1 MHRNGK
7 LQVKNAS
14 RKQPVVVTGGISVA
28 ASARNIRAASSPELC
43 NAPKSN
49 LFLLLFATSCTGL
62 GAGNGTSRAHLSVAS
77 LQSDGLKPKLP
88 TQLSFNLGIQR
99 WLLEHGP
106 HKACV
111 PCLPYHSER
120 LCHRAA
126 FTAVPLGKHGP
137 STPPGSGHTS
147 TCTHLRAFTDET
159 EKTAA
164 SECPWRISP

>member
-1 MHRNGK
+1 MHRNGN
-7 LQVKNAS
+7 LQVKNVS
-14 RKQPVVVTGGISVA
+14 RKQLVVVTGGISVA

-43 NAPKSN
+43 NALKCN
-49 LFLLLFATSCTGL
+49 LLLLLFATSCTGL
-62 GAGNGTSRAHLSVAS
+62 RAGSGTSPAHPSVAS
-77 LQSDGLKPKLP
+77 LQSDGVKPKLP
-88 TQLSFNLGIQR
+88 TQLSFSLGIQR

-111 PCLPYHSER
+111 PWLLYRSER

-137 STPPGSGHTS
+137 STPTGSGHTS
-147 TCTHLRAFTDET
+147 TCTQLRAFTDET